1 MLPKQNCDKRAL
13 GCRLLLWFG
22 KQEAVHGVSVC
33 HHEHLLV
40 AKITITAVSELASM
54 VVECDPRDG
63 TYMTCCFICCG
74 DVVKM
79 SVLRWPRPIRGAPFR
94 LSIGRE
100 PLILPAVWARCCTAF
115 HVELNAALQQGSWLL
130 VLVDMPKHFLFRSGA
145 QCA

>member
-1 MLPKQNCDKRAL
+1 MLPKQNCDKCGAL
-13 GCRLLLWFG
+13 GCRLLLQLG
-22 KQEAVHGVSVC
+22 KQEAFHGVSVC

-79 SVLRWPRPIRGAPFR
+79 SVLRPRPIRGAPFR
-94 LSIGRE
+94 LSIGRGRASIQVC
-100 PLILPAVWARCCTAF
+100 LTARCPVTKSS
-115 HVELNAALQQGSWLL
+115 VEEAKLTTTSVRKLEALS
-130 VLVDMPKHFLFRSGA
+130 P
-145 QCA
+145 

>member
-1 MLPKQNCDKRAL
+1 MLPEQNCDKRGAL

-33 HHEHLLV
+33 HHEQLLV

-94 LSIGRE
+94 LSIGRGRASIQVC
-100 PLILPAVWARCCTAF
+100 LTARCPVTKSS
-115 HVELNAALQQGSWLL
+115 VEEAKLSTTYFRKLEALS
-130 VLVDMPKHFLFRSGA
+130 P
-145 QCA
+145 